1 VIGKELCTAVCRVP
15 SGNMFS
21 ESLGAQGMWWHPAQE
36 KVLHL
41 FSGYATMILFS
52 ESYGDS
58 PDNSEYESARRLR

>member
-1 VIGKELCTAVCRVP
+1 
-15 SGNMFS
+15 MFS

-41 FSGYATMILFS
+41 LSGYATMILFS